1 MGINTTRAK
10 KSIFLP
16 PFILSIIDV
25 LLVNAGFLL
34 AFWLRF
40 GRDVPEVN
48 FAPFLQILPWL
59 SIATIITFFGLGLY
73 ERRRNGFL
81 PVFRTCVIGIVFILF
96 VTMALTFW
104 FRGFAFPRSVLL
116 FGAAIQ
122 IILVCLWR
130 FSCWFLER
138 RLYGFRDLLVIGT
151 PEETKRLLEKVL
163 DLPQGWFRV
172 KKVLDISMISQL
184 AHWLKVVDGVLLVPT
199 VPKEEKAKVLAA
211 CQGEGCEVFLVPDFY
226 DILVGN
232 ARVAQLDDLP
242 VMEIQD
248 ISLTRFQ
255 RVVKRTFDIVISLL
269 GLVLASPIMLLCALL
284 IRLSSSGSVFYT
296 QRRVGRGKR
305 IFRLYKF
312 RTMVQD
318 AEKKTGPVLAAEN
331 DSRITSVGKF
341 LRATRLDELPQ
352 LFNVLRGE
360 MSFVGPRPERPV
372 FVEEFERQYPDYP
385 YRHLVKPGITGL
397 AQVAGKYT
405 TSPEDKLR
413 FDLYYIRNYSLF
425 LDFKIILQT
434 IPVLFSRES
443 SAGMKDSREKRAVI
457 YYLING
463 CYETPAEKD
472 KPVS

>member
-1 MGINTTRAK
+1 MEASKVKPK
-10 KSIFLP
+10 KSTYIP
-16 PFILSIIDV
+16 PFVLLLIDV
-25 LLVNAGFLL
+25 LLINAGFML

-48 FAPFLQILPWL
+48 LDPFLNIVPWL
-59 SIATIITFFGLGLY
+59 SAAAVVVFSGLGLY
-73 ERRRNGFL
+73 EIRRNGFL
-81 PVFRTCVIGIVFILF
+81 SVFRTCVIGVVIVLF

-116 FGAAIQ
+116 LGAAIQ
-122 IILVCLWR
+122 VLLIALWR
-130 FSCWFLER
+130 FGCWHLEKQ
-138 RLYGFRDLLVIGT
+138 LYGFRDLLVIGP
-151 PEETKRLLEKVL
+151 PEEAEKLLEKVL
-163 DLPQGWFRV
+163 ELPRGWFRV
-172 KKVLDISMISQL
+172 KKVLDTSLINQL
-184 AHWLKVVDGVLLVPT
+184 DNWLDVADTVLLVPS
-199 VPKEEKAKVLAA
+199 VPKEEKARVLAA
-211 CQGEGCEVFLVPDFY
+211 CQGAGREVFLVPDFY

-255 RVVKRTFDIVISLL
+255 RTIKRTLDIVISST
-269 GLVLASPIMLLCALL
+269 GLVLASPVMVICALL
-284 IRLSSSGSVFYT
+284 IRLTSPGPVFYT

-305 IFRLYKF
+305 VFRLYKF

-331 DSRITSVGKF
+331 DPRITPVGKF

-352 LFNVLRGE
+352 LFNVLKGE

-425 LDFKIILQT
+425 LDFKIMLQT
-434 IPVLFSRES
+434 IPVLLSRES
-443 SAGMKDSREKRAVI
+443 SAGRKDVSREKRAVI
-457 YYLING
+457 HHLINS
-463 CYETPAEKD
+463 CYETAAEKD
-472 KPVS
+472 K